1 MHFAVF
7 NGVKHVKQPEQDLIC
22 SLKVEVISPV
32 PSDQPVCQ
40 SALHL

>member
-7 NGVKHVKQPEQDLIC
+7 SGVKYVKQPEQDLIC